1 MSEQQPDSM
10 ENASPEMEAQI
21 KPSSPE
27 ELLQKELQECKD
39 KYVRLLADSEN
50 TRKRLQKEKLDMVR
64 FSMENVIS
72 DFLTPM
78 DNLENALH
86 FAEQASEETANWAK
100 GFQMILGQFKDVL
113 SNNGITPFVSTG
125 TFFDPHLHE
134 AVEIE
139 TSDSSEDGLILQEY
153 VKGYKSKDRVIRPA
167 RVKVIKKSAP
177 VAQMPE
183 SETHQQTLEK
193 E

>member
-1 MSEQQPDSM
+1 MSEQQQDST
-10 ENASPEMEAQI
+10 ESVSPEVDAPIELFS
-21 KPSSPE
+21 KE
-27 ELLQKELQECKD
+27 ELLQKELQESKD
-39 KYVRLLADSEN
+39 KYIRLLADSEN

-64 FSMENVIS
+64 FSTENVIA

-86 FAEQASEETANWAK
+86 FAGQASEETANWAK

-113 SNNGITPFVSTG
+113 SDNGITPFISVG

-139 TSDSSEDGLILQEY
+139 TSDSSEDGFILQEY
-153 VKGYKSKDRVIRPA
+153 VKGYKSKERIIRPA
-167 RVKVIKKSAP
+167 RVKVVKKSAP
-177 VAQMPE
+177 AQEPVE
-183 SETHQQTLEK
+183 SETRQEPLEK

>member
-1 MSEQQPDSM
+1 MSEQQTDSM
-10 ENASPEMEAQI
+10 ESASPEAEVQTKI
-21 KPSSPE
+21 FSPE
-27 ELLQKELQECKD
+27 ELLQKELNEYKD

-113 SNNGITPFVSTG
+113 SNNGITSFVSTG

-139 TSDSSEDGLILQEY
+139 TSNSSEDGLILQEY

-177 VAQMPE
+177 AIEIPE
-183 SETHQQTLEK
+183 SKIHQETLEK

>member
-1 MSEQQPDSM
+1 MTEQQPDPT
-10 ENASPEMEAQI
+10 EGLSPEVDIQENVF
-21 KPSSPE
+21 SEE

-39 KYVRLLADSEN
+39 KYIRLLADAEN
-50 TRKRLQKEKLDMVR
+50 TRKRMQKEKQDMIR
-64 FSMENVIS
+64 FSTENVIS

-86 FAEQASEETANWAK
+86 FAGQASEETANWAK

-113 SNNGITPFVSTG
+113 ANNGITPFVSTG
-125 TFFDPHLHE
+125 AFFDPHHHE

-139 TSDSSEDGLILQEY
+139 ISDTLEPGLILQEY
-153 VKGYKSKDRVIRPA
+153 VKGYKSKDRIIRPA

-177 VAQMPE
+177 IAETPKSE
-183 SETHQQTLEK
+183 SNQETLEK

>member
-1 MSEQQPDSM
+1 MTEQQPDPT
-10 ENASPEMEAQI
+10 EGVSPEVDIFSE
-21 KPSSPE
+21 E

-39 KYVRLLADSEN
+39 KYIRLLADSEN
-50 TRKRLQKEKLDMVR
+50 TRKRMQKEKQDMIR
-64 FSMENVIS
+64 FSTENVIS

-113 SNNGITPFVSTG
+113 ANNGITSFVSTG
-125 TFFDPHLHE
+125 AFFDPHHHE

-139 TSDSSEDGLILQEY
+139 ISDTLEPGLILQEY
-153 VKGYKSKDRVIRPA
+153 IKGYKSKDRIIRPA
-167 RVKVIKKSAP
+167 RVKVVKKSAP
-177 VAQMPE
+177 ATEMQE
-183 SETHQQTLEK
+183 SETHQETLEK

>member
-1 MSEQQPDSM
+1 MSEQEINSM
-10 ENASPEMEAQI
+10 EDPAPEVDAQ
-21 KPSSPE
+21 

-39 KYVRLLADSEN
+39 KYLRLLADSEN
-50 TRKRLQKEKLDMVR
+50 TRKRLQKEKQDMIR
-64 FSMENVIS
+64 FSTENVIA
-72 DFLTPM
+72 DFLAPM
-78 DNLENALH
+78 DNLENALG
-86 FAEQASEETANWAK
+86 FASNASEETANWAK

-113 SNNGITPFVSTG
+113 SNNGISSFVSTG
-125 TFFDPHLHE
+125 TFFDPYLHE

-139 TSDSSEDGLILQEY
+139 TSDSGEEGLILQEF

-177 VAQMPE
+177 AEEIVE
-183 SETHQQTLEK
+183 SETDSKNPEK